1 MNSEQS
7 GKKNPSMSEE
17 QAEQRFPTSLITK
30 DICGFLRDLAHI
42 LDNPVTGNLPLA
54 AALTKLAK
62 ALGRYS
68 SQDADEVLS
77 GLTFRAGRRETRK
90 HGPASRLRGIDVAS
104 LGLKTVEEMLR
115 NQLLTKG
122 DLVRLGS
129 ERFGISKSKLEHQ
142 NREDAIEGI
151 EAALRNAEALDI
163 ISQEA
168 RREGNRR
175 TS

>member
-1 MNSEQS
+1 MNSEQA
-7 GKKNPSMSEE
+7 GKKSPVVSEE
-17 QAEQRFPTSLITK
+17 QAQQRLPPIFVTK
-30 DICGFLRDLAHI
+30 DVCDFLRNLAR
-42 LDNPVTGNLPLA
+42 LLENPVTGNPPLA
-54 AALTKLAK
+54 ATLTKLAK

-68 SQDADEVLS
+68 SRDVDEVLS
-77 GLTFRAGRRETRK
+77 GLTFRTSRRETRK
-90 HGPASRLRGIDVAS
+90 HGPVSQLQGVDVSS
-104 LGLKTVEEMLR
+104 LDLNMVDEILQNR
-115 NQLLTKG
+115 VLTKA

-142 NREDAIEGI
+142 NREDAIDGI
-151 EAALRNAEALDI
+151 KAALRNAEALDI

>member
-7 GKKNPSMSEE
+7 GKKSPPVSEE
-17 QAEQRFPTSLITK
+17 QAQQRFPPSLITK
-30 DICGFLRDLAHI
+30 DICGFLRDLARI
-42 LDNPVTGNLPLA
+42 LDNPVTGNPPLA

-62 ALGRYS
+62 VLGRYS
-68 SQDADEVLS
+68 SRDVDEVLS
-77 GLTFRAGRRETRK
+77 GLTFRASRRETRK
-90 HGPASRLRGIDVAS
+90 HGPASQLQGVDVAS
-104 LGLKTVEEMLR
+104 LDLKIVEEMLR
-115 NQLLTKG
+115 NRILTKG

-142 NREDAIEGI
+142 NREDAIDGI

>member
-7 GKKNPSMSEE
+7 GKKSPSISEQ
-17 QAEQRFPTSLITK
+17 QAQQRFPTNLITK
-30 DICGFLRDLAHI
+30 DICSFLRDLART
-42 LDNPVTGNLPLA
+42 LDNPVTGNPPLA
-54 AALTKLAK
+54 AALTKLVK

-68 SQDADEVLS
+68 SQDVDEVLS

-90 HGPASRLRGIDVAS
+90 HGPASQLRDIDVAS
-104 LGLKTVEEMLR
+104 LDLKMVEEMLR

-175 TS
+175 IS

>member
-7 GKKNPSMSEE
+7 GNINPSMSEE
-17 QAEQRFPTSLITK
+17 QAEQRSPTSLITK
-30 DICGFLRDLAHI
+30 DICGFLRDLARV
-42 LDNPVTGNLPLA
+42 LDNPVTGNPPLA
-54 AALTKLAK
+54 VALTKLAK

-68 SQDADEVLS
+68 SQDVDEVLS
-77 GLTFRAGRRETRK
+77 RLTFKAYRRETRK
-90 HGPASRLRGIDVAS
+90 HGPASQLRGIDVAS
-104 LGLKTVEEMLR
+104 LDLKTVEEMLR

-122 DLVRLGS
+122 DIIRVGS

-151 EAALRNAEALDI
+151 ETALRNAEALDI

-168 RREGNRR
+168 RMEGNRR
-175 TS
+175 IS